1 MTEDYV
7 ALVGHQNF
15 AGTLKVLD
23 GQIEHCTE
31 EYRAVLQ
38 KLAQLHLNRGYCNQS
53 MHLNRK
59 ALKVSGWLHGVYEVR
74 RSAIVEVYHTSLQR
88 ARDLLIY
95 IHL

>member
-1 MTEDYV
+1 MSEDYV

-31 EYRAVLQ
+31 EYRAALQ

-53 MHLNRK
+53 MQLNRK
-59 ALKVSGWLHGVYEVR
+59 ALKVGRLDGQL
-74 RSAIVEVYHTSLQR
+74 SLQIV
-88 ARDLLIY
+88 AIELLQVQC
-95 IHL
+95 LEALQLA